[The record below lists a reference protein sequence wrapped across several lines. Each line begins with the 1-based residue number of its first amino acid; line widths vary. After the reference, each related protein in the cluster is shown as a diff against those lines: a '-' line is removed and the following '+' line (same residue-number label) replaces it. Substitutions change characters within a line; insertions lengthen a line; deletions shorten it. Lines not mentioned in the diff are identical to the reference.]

1 MSISISDFVSFT
13 VAQPGL
19 ALPAY
24 NVNSLALI
32 TAEGPINGN
41 PSQYATGATATCTE
55 AGGVVTAVTLVTGG
69 TNYFTPPQVF
79 LVGGGGSGAVVTAQ
93 VNTSGV
99 VTGLTLVSGGANY
112 TSAPT
117 VIISNS
123 FGIYTDP
130 VSVGLDYG
138 TGSETYSIAQTV
150 FSQNPNILSGN
161 GQLVIYPMQPTG
173 STYGPV
179 ITLTQAISILQP
191 QIYTG
196 GYIYANANSTSV
208 PSSGAFS
215 TADIEAAST
224 LVNSFVTKALLFV
237 PTANVADIYAGGMS
251 YVISHNTQQQSR
263 LLIHTAGLVTARQFA
278 AGYASRLFGT
288 NFNGSNT
295 TITMNL
301 KQIVG
306 VPADSGINETIA
318 AQCQTTGVDFYALV
332 QGLPEVVSTGGNGY
346 SDNVYNLTW
355 LLNSLQVATFN
366 TLGTTPTKIPQTEA
380 GMNTIKS
387 SIAQVLNQAVANGF
401 LAPGSWTG
409 STFGNPASLVT
420 NIAQFGYYVYSQPVS
435 QQLQSLRAK
444 RIAPLIQIAI
454 KYAGAIQSVNGIIY
468 INY

>member
-32 TAEGPINGN
+32 TSDTPNNTFTKYGYGAIG
-41 PSQYATGATATCTE
+41 SATE
-55 AGGVVTAVTLVTGG
+55 SGGIVTSVQISPGGGGSGYLV
-69 TNYFTPPQVF
+69 PPQVF
-79 LVGGGGSGAVVTAQ
+79 VIGGGGSGAVVTA
-93 VNTSGV
+93 T
-99 VTGLTLVSGGANY
+99 VSGGAVTGLNIINGGSGY
-112 TSAPT
+112 TSNPT
-117 VIISNS
+117 LIISS
-123 FGIYTDP
+123 TYGVYTDP
-130 VSVGLDYG
+130 VTVGNDFG
-138 TGSETYSIAQTV
+138 TSSETYSMAQII
-150 FSQNPNILSGN
+150 FSQNPNILSG
-161 GQLVIYPMQPTG
+161 GGKLIVFPTAG
-173 STYGPV
+173 M
-179 ITLTQAISILQP
+179 TLTQAITVLQP
-191 QIYTG
+191 QTYTG
-196 GYIYANANSTSV
+196 GYVYANGNSNTV
-208 PSSGAFS
+208 PSSGPFS
-215 TADIEAAST
+215 IADIEAAST

-237 PTANVADIYAGGMS
+237 PTYNLNDLYGSGLCATISS
-251 YVISHNTQQQSR
+251 YTQQQSR
-263 LLIHTAGLVTARQFA
+263 MVIHTLNLVTARAFA

-306 VPADSGINETIA
+306 VPADTGINETIA
-318 AQCQTTGVDFYALV
+318 TQCQTVGVDFYALV

-355 LLNSLQVATFN
+355 LLNALQVATFN

-409 STFGNPASLVT
+409 ATFGNPASLVT
-420 NIAQFGYYVYSQPVS
+420 NIKQFGYYIYSLPVS
-435 QQLQSLRAK
+435 QQLQSQRAA
-444 RIAPLIQIAI
+444 RIAPLVQIAI
-454 KYAGAIQSVNGIIY
+454 KYAGAVQSVNGIIY